1 MIVDPKIERYLEK
14 LLPAAD
20 SVQREMEH
28 RAFVEDFPIVGAHV
42 GRLLFILAR
51 SMKAR
56 RILELGSG
64 YGYSALWFGRALPEN
79 GEVHLT
85 DRSEENLMSARRYL
99 RRAGLLAKARFHHG
113 DALSIID
120 RIKGRFDMVFNDID
134 KERYPEVVDKAVRI
148 LRPGGLLVTD
158 NALWK
163 GNVHRTRV
171 DAATRGVQKYNHRV
185 FTHSQ
190 LQTVIL
196 PLRDGVAISLKQEQ
210 SD

>member
-1 MIVDPKIERYLEK
+1 MIVDPKIERYLEE

-20 SVQREMEH
+20 SLQREMER
-28 RAFVEDFPIVGAHV
+28 RARVEGFPIVGAHV

-51 SMKAR
+51 SMRAR
-56 RILELGSG
+56 SVLELGSG

-99 RRAGLLAKARFHHG
+99 QRAGLLAKARFHHG
-113 DALSIID
+113 EALSIID
-120 RIKGRFDMVFNDID
+120 RIRGRFDIVFNDID
-134 KERYPEVVDKAVRI
+134 KEHYPEVVDKAIRV
-148 LRPGGLLVTD
+148 LRPGGLLISD
-158 NALWK
+158 NTLWK

-196 PLRDGVAISLKQEQ
+196 PLRDGVAISLKNG
-210 SD
+210 